1 MAQELLTDKET
12 LKESCIILSLIKTI
26 FSKLGL
32 SRGLSKKQQVLEIN
46 LSDINSKIL
55 CFRKVSLVK
64 DNSDEEI
71 QIKTTDLMV
80 TTQTG
85 WLS

>member
-1 MAQELLTDKET
+1 M
-12 LKESCIILSLIKTI
+12 
-26 FSKLGL
+26 
-32 SRGLSKKQQVLEIN
+32 SKKQQVLEMN

-64 DNSDEEI
+64 DKSDEEI

-80 TTQTG
+80 TTQSG
-85 WLS
+85 

>member
-1 MAQELLTDKET
+1 M
-12 LKESCIILSLIKTI
+12 
-26 FSKLGL
+26 
-32 SRGLSKKQQVLEIN
+32 SKKQQVLEMN

-55 CFRKVSLVK
+55 CFWKVSLVK

-80 TTQTG
+80 TTQSG
-85 WLS
+85 